1 MTEPNRQIFGFHL
14 FIRALVWTKRVK
26 QSMRSDNP
34 AAPRS
39 TSIDLAL
46 QVFRGLVV
54 VRVSQSVIHAAR
66 DGWFTHTHTNTP
78 LHAPTSTP
86 RRPISCRP
94 AVKLCI
100 YIMHEAESP
109 ERQQQSRVRSGCL
122 LHRVCVCV
130 LGPAWGSRHEPLW
143 GKLSSSSLPPLCS
156 LYETI
161 KMRSIN
167 IDDCNFVFVCQNV
180 QLSKFKFKFNN
191 YWNTTEE

>member
-39 TSIDLAL
+39 TSIDLSG
-46 QVFRGLVV
+46 FGGGEG
-54 VRVSQSVIHAAR
+54 QSVSHPCCWR
-66 DGWFTHTHTNTP
+66 WMVHTHTHKHTSARPHLNPETANQLQASGQT
-78 LHAPTSTP
+78 LHLHYAWS
-86 RRPISCRP
+86 RESWE
-94 AVKLCI
+94 AA
-100 YIMHEAESP
+100 AESSSLRMFTP
-109 ERQQQSRVRSGCL
+109 PC
-122 LHRVCVCV
+122 VCVCV

-143 GKLSSSSLPPLCS
+143 GKPSSSSLPPLCS